1 MTTSRF
7 SLATASLAIA
17 AVLCGSAL
25 AQETKSTWQ
34 RIMDTK
40 TLRVGLAIGEPLAF
54 KDTTNSPAP
63 GAVKF
68 GDDTWRGVG
77 PVLGELIAKALGV
90 KLEIVESSHA
100 SSIAGLQ
107 ADQIDIFLP
116 VEGTP
121 ERAKGADFVPATV
134 MWSAMTYYSRNTN
147 APTTWAELN
156 DPKYKIGVV
165 LGAHTDFFATEHLPK
180 ASVQRYP
187 DTNTQISA
195 LQSGRVDG
203 LVLVGTVATAAY
215 GKLKSGKLVTPTPI
229 DVTTN
234 SVAIRQEM
242 DQRWHNYLT
251 TAINYYYTS
260 GKTAQI
266 FNEFLAFRGIDPK
279 DVLPVQ
285 RELWPMQH

>member
-1 MTTSRF
+1 MMASR
-7 SLATASLAIA
+7 LASPAACLAA
-17 AVLCGSAL
+17 ATFLCGSAL

-54 KDTTNSPAP
+54 KDTTNSSAP
-63 GAVKF
+63 GAVKS

-77 PVLGELIAKALGV
+77 PVLAEMIAKALGV
-90 KLEIVESSHA
+90 KLVIVESSHA

-107 ADQIDIFLP
+107 TDQIDMFLP

-134 MWSAMTYYSRNTN
+134 MWSAMTYYSRGMN
-147 APTTWAELN
+147 APATWAELN

-165 LGAHTDFFATEHLPK
+165 LGAHTDFFASEHLSK

-215 GKLKSGKLVTPTPI
+215 GKLKAGKLITPTPV

-234 SVAIRQEM
+234 SVAIRQEL

-251 TAINYYYTS
+251 TAIGYYYTS

-266 FNEFLAFRGIDPK
+266 FKDFLAFRGIDPK

-285 RELWPMQH
+285 RELWPTQR

>member
-1 MTTSRF
+1 
-7 SLATASLAIA
+7 
-17 AVLCGSAL
+17 VLCCSAL

-40 TLRVGLAIGEPLAF
+40 TLRVGLANGEPLAF
-54 KDTTNSPAP
+54 KDTTNSTAP

-68 GDDTWRGVG
+68 GDVTWRGVG
-77 PVLGELIAKALGV
+77 PVLADLIAKALGV
-90 KLEIVESSHA
+90 KLVIVESSHA

-107 ADQIDIFLP
+107 ADLIDMF
-116 VEGTP
+116 
-121 ERAKGADFVPATV
+121 PA
-134 MWSAMTYYSRNTN
+134 
-147 APTTWAELN
+147 TWAELN

-187 DTNTQISA
+187 DINTQVSA

-203 LVLVGTVATAAY
+203 VVMVGTVAAAAY
-215 GKLKSGKLVTPTPI
+215 GRLKTGKLITPTPV

-251 TAINYYYTS
+251 TAINYYYHS

-279 DVLPVQ
+279 EVLPVQ
-285 RELWPMQH
+285 RELWPPPR